1 MDNQFSENLKKIR
14 KEHNLSQ
21 EQLADEL
28 GVSRQAVSKWESG
41 AAYPEMDKIILL
53 CKKFNLNIDDLLH
66 NDIKEVKG
74 EDEFKKKVNNYIDD
88 FLKFT
93 TDTVNFFSSLNTKGK
108 IKCIFEQLI
117 IMFAL
122 FIVSSIAQGV
132 LGSVFESIITLLPE
146 PLYYFLHHLLGSV
159 LGAIFFIGSIIIMV
173 HIFKTRYLDYYL
185 ESKEEKP
192 KEEVKEEKKTTKK
205 TKEVKE
211 EKIVA
216 AKSDKQKIAA
226 DA

>member
-1 MDNQFSENLKKIR
+1 MDNQFSENLKNIR

-74 EDEFKKKVNNYIDD
+74 EDEIKKKVNNFIDD
-88 FLKFT
+88 FLKFS
-93 TDTVNFFSSLNTKGK
+93 TDTVNFFSSLDTKGK

-117 IMFAL
+117 IMLAL
-122 FIVSSIAQGV
+122 YIISCIAQGV
-132 LGSVFESIITLLPE
+132 LGSLFESIITLLPS
-146 PLYYFLHHLLGSV
+146 PLYRFLHHLSGSV
-159 LGAIFFIGSIIIMV
+159 LGAIFFIGSVIVIV

-185 ESKEEKP
+185 ESKEEKETK
-192 KEEVKEEKKTTKK
+192 KEESKEENY
-205 TKEVKE
+205 
-211 EKIVA
+211 
-216 AKSDKQKIAA
+216 
-226 DA
+226 